1 MNRAILFLCVL
12 CTALLGSN
20 GYLLY
25 INHDLIQQHKI
36 DQAIQLPTLDAPISP
51 IAVHSAQGAA
61 HPLVFGPDATH
72 DRLLLVL
79 SPDCPY
85 CKKNWPMWD
94 ALIEDLGPGVD
105 TTYFDVTGKFDQ
117 KVSSEHHIP
126 SEQLVTASLD
136 STIMARIIGTPTTIL
151 IGRNGKVR
159 HVWQGVLDG
168 DALAQIVAMS
178 KADVTE

>member
-1 MNRAILFLCVL
+1 
-12 CTALLGSN
+12 
-20 GYLLY
+20 
-25 INHDLIQQHKI
+25 
-36 DQAIQLPTLDAPISP
+36 
-51 IAVHSAQGAA
+51 
-61 HPLVFGPDATH
+61 
-72 DRLLLVL
+72 
-79 SPDCPY
+79 
-85 CKKNWPMWD
+85 MWD
-94 ALIEDLGPGVD
+94 ALIKDLGPGVD

-136 STIMARIIGTPTTIL
+136 SAIMARIIGTPTTIL